1 MAKSLVIVESPAKG
15 RTISKFLSSDYEVVS
30 SMGHLID
37 LPHSKMGVDTNN
49 NFKPEYVVV
58 KGRKKILTELKSKAK
73 DKSRIFLATDPDR
86 EGEAISWHLENELKG
101 KDRQIVRVEFHQ
113 ITKDAID
120 EAFASPRDIDINKV
134 NAQQARRILDRI
146 VGYSISPLLWKKIS
160 YGLSAGRVQSVTVRL
175 IVEREKKIKAFKPQ
189 EYWEIEA
196 TLKKK
201 KRGQVPSS
209 AAASSGPDPVS
220 SFTAQLEKINNKK
233 CEIADNK
240 NADSIVEILKVSNF
254 AVTDI
259 KETEKVKMPPAPYT
273 TSKLQQDS
281 YNKLKFPAERTM
293 RIAQQLYEGLDIPGE
308 GTIGLIT
315 YMRTDSLNVA
325 KSAQEEAASY
335 IVKEYGDKFLPK
347 TPNKFKSK
355 QRTQDAHEAIRPTS
369 VLRAPDKMKEFLNAE
384 QYKLYKLI
392 WERFLQSQMKQ
403 ALLNTKTVEITARKG
418 QTLSNVIP
426 TLGSDPIYLFK
437 STGTQVVFEGFLIL
451 NLDEDKSE
459 HLSIPPLTIKEELDL
474 LKLTP
479 SQHFT
484 KPPARYTDASLVKDL
499 EEKGIGRPSTY
510 APIISTIIKRQYVK
524 RDKGALFPTHMGEVV
539 NDMLIEFFPMV
550 LDVEFTAKMEDEL
563 DKVEEGAMKW
573 QDVLAEFYSPF
584 SKNLNHAQDEMKQ
597 LRKNQER
604 TDYKCE
610 LCQRPMV
617 VKWSRRGRFLS
628 CSGFPK
634 CKNAKPIIE
643 KGNGTFEVAV
653 DEKTDQVCDKCSK
666 PMVIKRSKHGRFL
679 SCSDYPNC
687 KNAKPIPTGVKCPQ
701 EGCAGELVERHNRGR
716 VFYGC
721 SRYPECKYVARKLP
735 EKDQ

>member
-49 NFKPEYVVV
+49 SFKPEYVVV
-58 KGRKKILTELKSKAK
+58 KGRKKILTELKAKAK

-101 KDRQIVRVEFHQ
+101 KGRQIVRVEFHQ

-201 KRGQVPSS
+201 KNTEKE
-209 AAASSGPDPVS
+209 

-233 CEIADNK
+233 CEIGNNDN
-240 NADSIVEILKVSNF
+240 AYSIVEILKESSF
-254 AVTDI
+254 TVTDI
-259 KETEKVKMPPAPYT
+259 KETQKVKTPPAPYT
-273 TSKLQQDS
+273 TSKLQQDA

-308 GTIGLIT
+308 GSIGLIT
-315 YMRTDSLNVA
+315 YMRTDSVNIA
-325 KSAQEEAASY
+325 KSAQEEAAAY
-335 IVKEYGDKFLPK
+335 IAKEFGDKFLPK
-347 TPNKFKSK
+347 TPNQFKSK
-355 QRTQDAHEAIRPTS
+355 QRAQDAHEAIRPTS
-369 VLRAPDKMKEFLNAE
+369 ALRAPDKMKAFLNSE
-384 QYKLYKLI
+384 QHKLYKLI

-403 ALLNTKTVEITARKG
+403 ALLNTKTVEITATPINRG
-418 QTLSNVIP
+418 QET
-426 TLGSDPIYLFK
+426 YLFK
-437 STGTQVVFEGFLIL
+437 STGTQIVFEGFLIL
-451 NLDEDKSE
+451 NHDEDKSE
-459 HLSIPPLTIKEELDL
+459 YLNIPPLTIKEELDL

-539 NDMLIEFFPMV
+539 NDMLIEFFPTV

-584 SKNLNHAQDEMKQ
+584 SENLNHAQNKMKQ
-597 LRKNQER
+597 LRKNQES

-643 KGNGTFEVAV
+643 KGDGTFEVAE

-701 EGCAGELVERHNRGR
+701 EGCAGELVERYNRGR

-735 EKDQ
+735 EKD